1 MDLKE
6 VCPHVYTGELLTF
19 TKLSPLRLLFL
30 QLLAEDWPFGVY
42 VCKLMPFIQ
51 KASVGIT
58 VLSLC
63 ALSIDRW
70 VHHYSTHIHRH
81 WQVLVLKAA
90 NDVSVYSYHAV
101 TSWSRVKGM
110 GIPLWKAVEVTLI
123 WLLAVVLAVP
133 EALAFDMMEIP
144 YRGTKLRVCLLHPE
158 QTTNFMKVTTRL
170 SQSSQNLQHHNVEV
184 TSMRWKNCTST
195 FYINVLRS

>member
-1 MDLKE
+1 M
-6 VCPHVYTGELLTF
+6 
-19 TKLSPLRLLFL
+19 
-30 QLLAEDWPFGVY
+30 
-42 VCKLMPFIQ
+42 
-51 KASVGIT
+51 
-58 VLSLC
+58 
-63 ALSIDRW
+63 
-70 VHHYSTHIHRH
+70 
-81 WQVLVLKAA
+81 
-90 NDVSVYSYHAV
+90 DVSVYSYHAV

-133 EALAFDMMEIP
+133 EALAFDMLEIP

-158 QTTNFMKVTTRL
+158 QTTSFMKVTTRL

-195 FYINVLRS
+195 FYINVLMS